1 MFQQLHMNSTS
12 GIIFDHLWFQVGEAR
27 IIYQYQYTQWPDF
40 GVPNKPQSFI
50 KFLQEIKQADML
62 SDPAAPAIVH
72 CRYTKLSEKLTF

>member
-1 MFQQLHMNSTS
+1 MFFKLLMNFTS
-12 GIIFDHLWFQVGEAR
+12 VVIFDLLWFQVGEDR

-40 GVPNKPQSFI
+40 GVPNKPQAFI

-72 CRYTKLSEKLTF
+72 CR